1 VVFRANRAQDGT
13 MSLRRP
19 PPLSLEEVEGWRA
32 WSVVERDGVF
42 VLSSL
47 TRAETWEPGRP
58 FVATCTRT
66 QHDAPGARCSCGVYA
81 AADSDELARLGRIA
95 GAALGQVSLW
105 GRLVEHSRG
114 YRAEAAYPT
123 RIRLVCVACLSEGR
137 GEPATVVERDTS
149 GDRVRVRPICDLHAD
164 GAALP
169 AARPVESAL
178 LGAYKVDP
186 LPDESVRRIRR
197 SSRPIRR
204 IAVIAAAAAALSV
217 AIGAVALTRGREPAP
232 SSVAILPPPG
242 LVAHAG
248 RQNGPIPRVGD
259 GLRTVTH
266 AKLAA
271 LSPFPTL
278 HCGTMTPTGVV
289 ATLSC
294 ADPASNVFVENYG
307 PAGEHRFG
315 TCDKRT
321 VATTV
326 KGDRILC
333 WRAMSTE
340 PAATP

>member
-1 VVFRANRAQDGT
+1 

-58 FVATCTRT
+58 FVATCART

-149 GDRVRVRPICDLHAD
+149 
-164 GAALP
+164 
-169 AARPVESAL
+169 
-178 LGAYKVDP
+178 
-186 LPDESVRRIRR
+186 
-197 SSRPIRR
+197 
-204 IAVIAAAAAALSV
+204 
-217 AIGAVALTRGREPAP
+217 
-232 SSVAILPPPG
+232 
-242 LVAHAG
+242 
-248 RQNGPIPRVGD
+248 
-259 GLRTVTH
+259 
-266 AKLAA
+266 
-271 LSPFPTL
+271 
-278 HCGTMTPTGVV
+278 
-289 ATLSC
+289 
-294 ADPASNVFVENYG
+294 
-307 PAGEHRFG
+307 
-315 TCDKRT
+315 
-321 VATTV
+321 
-326 KGDRILC
+326 
-333 WRAMSTE
+333 
-340 PAATP
+340 